1 MDDGTEEAAS
11 DTRQNEK
18 KKRQQEERTV
28 KSLNEAGWRITVG
41 DGNKWR
47 ERTELWKKKKL
58 NGRKNSRTRVGYEHL
73 SVSSR

>member
-1 MDDGTEEAAS
+1 MANTFNLFYRAS
-11 DTRQNEK
+11 EGGGLTGWMTVQRRQHQIQDKMKK

-47 ERTELWKKKKL
+47 ERTELWKKK
-58 NGRKNSRTRVGYEHL
+58 S
-73 SVSSR
+73 